1 MEILDSSATFQLR
14 EQPINPQAERE
25 RLGLQASAG
34 AYVSFEGWVRNH
46 QGGRSVQRLNY
57 QAHVT
62 LANKAGAKILQESAT
77 RHGLLAAAAVH
88 RLGLLEVGEIAVWVG
103 VCAAHRDAAFAA
115 CREIID
121 RIKAEVPIWKHEHYL
136 DNEKTWV
143 GAENLN
149 QK

>member
-1 MEILDSSATFQLR
+1 MAILDSSAVFQLSEHR
-14 EQPINPQAERE
+14 IDPQAERE

-46 QGGRSVQRLNY
+46 HGGRSVQRLDY

-77 RHGLLAAAAVH
+77 RHKLLAASAVH
-88 RLGLLEVGEIAVWVG
+88 RLGLLEIGEIAVWVG
-103 VCAAHRDAAFAA
+103 VCAAHREAAFAA

-121 RIKAEVPIWKHEHYL
+121 RIKAEVPIWKHEHYI
-136 DNEKTWV
+136 DNEKTWI
-143 GAENLN
+143 GAESLN
-149 QK
+149 EK